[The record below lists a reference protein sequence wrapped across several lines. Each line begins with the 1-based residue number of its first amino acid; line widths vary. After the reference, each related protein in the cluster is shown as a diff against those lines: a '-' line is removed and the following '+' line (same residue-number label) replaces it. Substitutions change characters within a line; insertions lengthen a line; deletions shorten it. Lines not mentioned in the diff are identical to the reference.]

1 MDGVIHLFSGESLIL
16 AFERRGAFVGS
27 LRHRFFLLAAICW
40 CPVALVGCGAT
51 KSYIATDQLL
61 MSDAVDAT
69 VAKLDF
75 SPLKG
80 ENVYLDATYI
90 KTMRSPLLVDSDY
103 VISSLRQQ
111 MVASGVMLAESR
123 DEADIIAEARL
134 GALGLDGHNVS
145 YGIPASSTLSS
156 ATGLFANAPPVPTI
170 PEISLARHE
179 AKSGAAKIAVF
190 AYEKATKKPV
200 WQSGIAR
207 SKSSARD
214 TWVLGAG
221 PWQRGT
227 IYEGT
232 QFAGKKFLEGLTTK
246 EESSSRFRMTDEYTT
261 YVGPRMYDE
270 KTESE
275 ADKETLVAD
284 AEAGGDAGSGDA
296 SSGEAAVVTA
306 SAVEPATDSDAT
318 KESANSKSG
327 QESE

>member
-1 MDGVIHLFSGESLIL
+1 MYRIGVIHLLHGARLIL
-16 AFERRGAFVGS
+16 AFIRRLAGSKLKTRRLTALSGALWVM
-27 LRHRFFLLAAICW
+27 L
-40 CPVALVGCGAT
+40 LVGCGST

-75 SPLKG
+75 APLKG
-80 ENVYLDATYI
+80 ENVYLDATYV
-90 KTMRSPLLVDSDY
+90 KTTRSPLLVDSDY

-111 MVASGVMLAESR
+111 MVASGVKLAETR

-145 YGIPASSTLSS
+145 YGIPASSTLST
-156 ATGLFANAPPVPTI
+156 ATGIFANAPAVPSI
-170 PEISLARHE
+170 PEISLARRE

-190 AYEKATKKPV
+190 AYEKTTKKPV

-207 SKSSARD
+207 SKSSAND

-232 QFAGKKFLEGLTTK
+232 QFAGKQLLESMAK

-261 YVGPRMYDE
+261 YIAPKTYDKQQE
-270 KTESE
+270 LKATNEE
-275 ADKETLVAD
+275 LLAAN
-284 AEAGGDAGSGDA
+284 GDSN
-296 SSGEAAVVTA
+296 ETA
-306 SAVEPATDSDAT
+306 SADSDA
-318 KESANSKSG
+318 SAVVAASAEEPASKKDAKKPK
-327 QESE
+327 SE

>member
-1 MDGVIHLFSGESLIL
+1 MLEWNHVVAGRRFLAEKRSQVFSL
-16 AFERRGAFVGS
+16 
-27 LRHRFFLLAAICW
+27 CMQKT
-40 CPVALVGCGAT
+40 LVGVVICAVGLSCIGCGST

-75 SPLKG
+75 SPLSG
-80 ENVYLDATYI
+80 HNVYLDATYI
-90 KTMRSPLLVDSDY
+90 KTAKSPLLVDSDY

-111 MVASGVMLAESR
+111 MVASGVMLTDTRDDAE
-123 DEADIIAEARL
+123 IIAEARL

-145 YGIPASSTLSS
+145 YGIPASSTIST
-156 ATGLFANAPPVPTI
+156 ATGIFANAPAVPTI

-190 AYEKATKKPV
+190 AYEKSTKKPV

-207 SKSSARD
+207 SKSSAHD

-232 QFAGKKFLEGLTTK
+232 QFAGEKLLKGLADNEKDPT
-246 EESSSRFRMTDEYTT
+246 RFRLTDDYAEY
-261 YVGPRMYDE
+261 VAP
-270 KTESE
+270 KTFEEEPEPKS
-275 ADKETLVAD
+275 D
-284 AEAGGDAGSGDA
+284 
-296 SSGEAAVVTA
+296 AVVTA
-306 SAVEPATDSDAT
+306 SAEEVVEDKDSTDKKQADPD
-318 KESANSKSG
+318 KEA
-327 QESE
+327 ESN

>member
-16 AFERRGAFVGS
+16 AFERREAFAGS
-27 LRHRFFLLAAICW
+27 LVRRFFLLAAICL
-40 CPVALVGCGAT
+40 CLIAFVGCGAT

-75 SPLKG
+75 TPLKG

-190 AYEKATKKPV
+190 AYEKSTKKPV

-246 EESSSRFRMTDEYTT
+246 EESTSRFRMTDEYTT
-261 YVGPRMYDE
+261 YVGQRTYDE
-270 KTESE
+270 KQESKSEQETLLAESE
-275 ADKETLVAD
+275 S
-284 AEAGGDAGSGDA
+284 SGDT
-296 SSGEAAVVTA
+296 STSDAAVVTA
-306 SAVEPATDSDAT
+306 SAVEPATKNASKEENADS
-318 KESANSKSG
+318 NSG